1 MFFSQDCFEAPPRY
15 RVENQNEAVVTLADY
30 SLAAF
35 ALLNGGRAIAYF
47 PQIVRV
53 YRDPNGATA
62 ISVMTW
68 SLFAAANIATVLY
81 SIIQSGDWIMARVF
95 TFNTL
100 ACLTIVTVTL
110 WKRVRHGLQR
120 TRRAADLCSIDE
132 HEIAAGERRL
142 VAP

>member
-1 MFFSQDCFEAPPRY
+1 M
-15 RVENQNEAVVTLADY
+15 TLADY

-53 YRDPNGATA
+53 YRDRNGATA

-81 SIIQSGDWIMARVF
+81 AISQSSDWIMAGIF
-95 TFNTL
+95 AFNTL
-100 ACLTIVTVTL
+100 ACLTIVAVTV
-110 WKRVRHGLQR
+110 WKRVRHGSQE
-120 TRRAADLCSIDE
+120 TEFAEDQTVGGPVFDW
-132 HEIAAGERRL
+132 
-142 VAP
+142 